1 MKITFLGTSSMVP
14 TKNRNTTSMLIN
26 HKSENILIDCGEG
39 TQRQLKILKLSPSKI
54 TKILITHWHGDHILG
69 LPGLIQTLS
78 HSDYTKTLEIYGPKN
93 TKKYLNNLLN
103 SFQYQE
109 TKVKINVTE
118 INSNKKFFE
127 NKDYSLH
134 SQKTNHSIQG
144 LAYSIQEKDKRKI
157 NLTYTKKFGL
167 EKDKILGE
175 LQQGKTI
182 TFKGKKI
189 TPEKGTILIP
199 GKKITIV
206 LDTELT
212 KDLIQFSKNSDLLIS
227 ESTFSKELKKEAKK
241 SKHMTSEDAA
251 NLAKKSKSKKLILT
265 HFSQRFVNT
274 SDIQKEA
281 KKIFP
286 NVICAKDFFTY
297 EL

>member
-1 MKITFLGTSSMVP
+1 MVP

>member
-14 TKNRNTTSMLIN
+14 TKNRNTTSILIN
-26 HKSENILIDCGEG
+26 YKSENILIDCGEG
-39 TQRQLKILKLSPSKI
+39 TQRQLKIKKLSPSKI

-78 HSDYTKTLEIYGPKN
+78 HSDYKKTLEIYGPKN
-93 TKKYLNNLLN
+93 TKKYLKNLLD
-103 SFQYQE
+103 SFRYQE
-109 TKVKINVTE
+109 TKIKIKVIE
-118 INSNKKFFE
+118 INSNKKIFE
-127 NKDYSLH
+127 NKDFSLH
-134 SQKTNHSIQG
+134 SQKTKHSIES
-144 LAYSIQEKDKRKI
+144 LAYSIQEKERRKI

-167 EKDKILGE
+167 TKDKILGK

-189 TPEKGTILIP
+189 TPEKGTIKIP
-199 GKKITIV
+199 GKKISII

-212 KDLIQFSKNSDLLIS
+212 KDLINFSKNSDLIIS
-227 ESTFSKELKKEAKK
+227 ESTFSKDLKKEAKK

-265 HFSQRFVNT
+265 HFSQRYT
-274 SDIQKEA
+274 TTKEIEKEA
-281 KKIFP
+281 KKIFS
-286 NVICAKDFFTY
+286 NTIAAKDFFTY
-297 EL
+297 DI

>member
-1 MKITFLGTSSMVP
+1 MVS
-14 TKNRNTTSMLIN
+14 TKERNTTSILIN

-39 TQRQLKILKLSPSKI
+39 TQRQLKIQKLSPAKI

-78 HSDYTKTLEIYGPKN
+78 HSEYTKTLEIYGPKN
-93 TKKYLNNLLN
+93 TKKYINNLLN
-103 SFQYQE
+103 SFQFQDN
-109 TKVKINVTE
+109 KIKINVTE

-127 NKDYSLH
+127 NKDFSLH
-134 SQKTNHSIQG
+134 SQKTNHSTYG
-144 LAYSIQEKDKRKI
+144 LAYSIQEKEKRRI
-157 NLTYTKKFGL
+157 NLAYTKKFGL
-167 EKDKILGE
+167 EKDKILGK
-175 LQQGKTI
+175 LQQGETI

-227 ESTFSKELKKEAKK
+227 ESTFSKELKKEAEK

-251 NLAKKSKSKKLILT
+251 NLAKKSNSKKLILT
-265 HFSQRFVNT
+265 HFSQRFT
-274 SDIQKEA
+274 TTTEIQKEA
-281 KKIFP
+281 KKIFS
-286 NVICAKDFFTY
+286 NTICAKDFFTC
-297 EL
+297 EV